1 MVGPVGQSADSKTY
15 FRVVGEFVKVRSV
28 EAREGIEPP
37 YEALQ
42 APA

>member
-1 MVGPVGQSADSKTY
+1 VKHRKGQSKLL
-15 FRVVGEFVKVRSV
+15 

>member
-1 MVGPVGQSADSKTY
+1 MVTQTMGGAEMY
-15 FRVVGEFVKVRSV
+15 L

>member
-1 MVGPVGQSADSKTY
+1 MVTQKIGGGAQMHL
-15 FRVVGEFVKVRSV
+15 

>member
-1 MVGPVGQSADSKTY
+1 MLNIALMKKGLL
-15 FRVVGEFVKVRSV
+15 